1 MEKFIEEL
9 CGKKLNDEAV
19 RMMSPVKL
27 AYIGDAVFELYIRT
41 YVINSNKGHV
51 KDLNKDA
58 VKFVSAVGQSKV
70 ARNLDKIITEEEMTI
85 LKRGRNQKSLSAPKN
100 TSIGDYKYA
109 TGFESLLGYLFLM
122 GNIDRI
128 RTIIIEAIKMTEI
141 NFGDKNEA

>member
-41 YVINSNKGHV
+41 YVINTNKGHV

-70 ARNLDKIITEEEMTI
+70 ARSLDKIITEEEMTI

-128 RTIIIEAIKMTEI
+128 RKIIIEAIKITET
-141 NFGDKNEA
+141 NFGDENEA

>member
-1 MEKFIEEL
+1 MDRFIREL
-9 CGKKLNDEAV
+9 CGEKLSEEAV
-19 RMMSPVKL
+19 RMMNPVKL
-27 AYIGDAVFELYIRT
+27 DYIGDAVFELYVRT
-41 YVINSNKGHV
+41 YVINTNKGYV

-70 ARNLDKIITEEEMTI
+70 ARNLDKIISEEEMAI

-122 GNIDRI
+122 GDMERI
-128 RTIIIEAIKMTEI
+128 RTIITEAIKI
-141 NFGDKNEA
+141 IKSDHGDKNEN